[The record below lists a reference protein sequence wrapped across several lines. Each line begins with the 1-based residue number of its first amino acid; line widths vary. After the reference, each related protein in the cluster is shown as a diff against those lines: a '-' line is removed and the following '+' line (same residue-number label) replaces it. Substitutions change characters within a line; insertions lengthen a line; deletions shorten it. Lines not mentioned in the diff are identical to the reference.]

1 MPKTVLDVCTACVDH
16 ASPNS
21 GFHPALLLAL
31 EFEGLSFAELK
42 ECRLDYD
49 SGLYEVRF
57 STDWLCP
64 GSYDRTGHGVSK
76 ASTVKPWRLIF
87 LALPASKYC
96 AYMSSIYTDNN
107 DKHGKPSIC
116 EEKHRS

>member
-1 MPKTVLDVCTACVDH
+1 MPKTVLDVCTACADH

-57 STDWLCP
+57 STDWLCYDIYVDLIRGCVP
-64 GSYDRTGHGVSK
+64 G
-76 ASTVKPWRLIF
+76 AM
-87 LALPASKYC
+87 AEPAT
-96 AYMSSIYTDNN
+96 A
-107 DKHGKPSIC
+107 
-116 EEKHRS
+116 